1 MRTSKKFPMAIHSL
15 LYVAAFSDKMRI
27 TSSIVTDSIGVNAVV
42 VRNIFIDL
50 SKNEL
55 LIATSGKNGG
65 VKLAK
70 DAQDITLWDI
80 YQAVESSDVEDVFK
94 IYEGSSDCPVGK
106 SFYELIYPHMEDS
119 IKAMSENMKQVTLQI
134 LLDELKENLD

>member
-27 TSSIVTDSIGVNAVV
+27 TSSIVADSIGVNAVV

-106 SFYELIYPHMEDS
+106 SFYELIYPHIEDS